1 MANFEEA
8 RVKLTNNQPKN
19 SSLQQRKTIGIT
31 KKNFQSKELPHS
43 LLLKTKQKIKI
54 RNAFANNMPTDIKLS
69 TAQLS
74 KTMKSGG
81 FLGALLGKLPDLLM
95 KILPLP
101 ENVQALFQLS
111 LDVFQ
116 FLLLLHSL
124 VFQ

>member
-81 FLGALLGKLPDLLM
+81 FLGTLLGKLPDLLM